1 METLSLHRDSKSYGD
16 NLVLDAVD
24 VAFPSGRITAVI
36 GPSGCGKSTLLKLC
50 NGLELPDSGQVTLFA
65 QPMDYDNLPRLRRR
79 LGYAVQGTGL
89 FPHMTARENITL
101 LARLEAWPREKIEQ
115 RLAELLELSELE
127 AAQVERH
134 PHQLSG
140 GQQQRVGLCR
150 ALMLKPDVL
159 LLDEPFAAVDP
170 ITRTEIHRR
179 LLDLQRAAACTTV
192 LVTHDMREALTLA
205 DHLVIMR
212 EGRIIQSQSRDELL
226 KRHPGAEPETLLHEL
241 LDRET
246 A

>member
-1 METLSLHRDSKSYGD
+1 MNSLSLHRASKRYGD
-16 NLVLDAVD
+16 TLVLDAVD
-24 VAFPSGRITAVI
+24 VVFPQGRITAVI

-50 NGLELPDSGQVTLFA
+50 NGLELPDSGEVAVFGQA
-65 QPMDYDNLPRLRRR
+65 MDYANLPRLRRR

-89 FPHMTARENITL
+89 FPHMTAKENITL
-101 LARLEAWPREKIEQ
+101 LARLEAWPRKKIEQ

-150 ALMLKPDVL
+150 ALMLKPEIL

-170 ITRTEIHRR
+170 LTRAEIHRR
-179 LLDLQRAAACTTV
+179 MLDLQRAAACTTV

-212 EGRIIQSQSRDELL
+212 EGQIIHSQSRDQLL
-226 KRHPGAEPETLLHEL
+226 SLHPGAEPETMLREL
-241 LDRET
+241 LAREL